1 MSTTQNDYLCS
12 FCSKPQ
18 AQVKRLIAGPDRVFI
33 CDECVELCQQIISEE
48 TPEDTED
55 LDNPVEKGI
64 TPKFIYDQLED
75 YVIGQEK
82 AKKILSVAVYNH
94 YKRVWSNKHSDE
106 KIELQKANIL
116 MYGPSGSGKTHLAQT
131 LAKILDVPF
140 AIVDATSITEAGYV
154 GEDVENI
161 LLRLI
166 QAADYD
172 ISKAEHGI
180 IYIDEID
187 KITRKSPN
195 PSITRDVSGE
205 GVQQALLKIIEGCLA
220 NVPPQGGRKHPHQ
233 EFMQIK
239 TDDILFMVGGAFEG
253 MDELLMKRVHKDN
266 YSLGFKQTPNHN
278 KGSQGVIDSVRHQLN
293 PDDLMEFGFITEFVG
308 RLPVLVTLDELTKDD
323 LVRILTEPKNAFV
336 EQYKALFRM
345 ENVNLNFS
353 EDSLLATAEKAIE
366 QKTGAR
372 GLRTILESTL
382 MEVMFELPSM
392 SGITHCDVEKETITG
407 DSPVKLS
414 NDSSEI
420 IELATLE
427 KKSA

>member
-392 SGITHCDVEKETITG
+392 SGITHCAVEKETITE